1 MAATTQAQTHKGQRV
16 IVTAGA
22 SGIGRVTA
30 EAFLGAGAKVFI
42 CDIDEKALADCLE
55 DQPKLAG
62 IKADVAS
69 EADVAALFKAALKHL
84 GGLDVMVSNAGAAGP
99 TALVED
105 ISLEDWRRCIGVN
118 LDGAFLCAKHAAPIL
133 KKQRAGS
140 IVNLSSSAGL
150 FGFPRRA
157 PYCSAKWA
165 IRGFTKTLAQEL
177 GPFGVRCN
185 CICPGAVEGP
195 RIDGVIK
202 REAEKTGRSLNE
214 VRDQYASQ
222 SSLKTFISPHD
233 IANAILFLTS
243 PAGARINGVELPVD
257 GHTEVL

>member
-1 MAATTQAQTHKGQRV
+1 MAATVQSHKGQRV
-16 IVTAGA
+16 ILTAGA

-30 EAFLGAGAKVFI
+30 EAFLAAGAKVFV
-42 CDIDEKALADCLE
+42 CDIDVVALEQALA

-62 IKADVAS
+62 TKADVAE
-69 EADVAALFKAALKHL
+69 EADIAALFKAALKHL
-84 GGLDVMVSNAGAAGP
+84 GGLDILVSNAGAAGP

-105 ISLEDWRRCIGVN
+105 ISLEDWRRCVAVN
-118 LDGAFLCAKHAAPIL
+118 LDSAFLCAKHAAPIL
-133 KKQRAGS
+133 KKQGS
-140 IVNLSSSAGL
+140 GCIINLSSSAGL

-202 REAEKTGRSLNE
+202 REAEKSGRSLNE

-243 PAGARINGVELPVD
+243 PAGARINGQEVAVD
-257 GHTEVL
+257 GHTETL